1 MTEFTA
7 KVLNSSN
14 GKKVLKIE
22 FDMEDLHELR
32 KLIDSKIKIRVMG
45 YGG

>member
-1 MTEFTA
+1 MADFEG

-22 FDMEDLHELR
+22 FNIGDMVDLLE
-32 KLIDSKIKIRVMG
+32 LIDPKIKIKVMG

>member
-1 MTEFTA
+1 MTDFEG

-22 FDMEDLHELR
+22 FAQEDMADLLE
-32 KLIDSKIKIRVMG
+32 LIDPKIKIKVMG